1 MERTVRVRP
10 RLYIESVGKRS
21 CAMGWFGRGLEFWS
35 WPLKLLSNY
44 KTSAWLSKT
53 LEMVDLETLVSGVV
67 TEPAST
73 TVRYGHPLFSMDETI
88 FSPID
93 FPGCFL
99 LYKIV
104 SSVDLELI
112 FHFKPELNLMW
123 PGAIGGQ
130 YCYWSDQIK
139 GFVISEPTDSFSSL
153 IRTPEAEKFSKE
165 GDHAFAETFYS
176 FKVPVKAGKKE
187 FVVSIIGGVMGKK
200 ACQDLLGVEEKVQEE
215 IEVARDYYRT
225 YLEQTTKLKTPDQE
239 LNEFFTWGKLS
250 LVKGLTKNP
259 KLGEA
264 LVAGIGP
271 SGKSTRPGFAWF
283 FAGDASINSLAMCD
297 YGDRE
302 TVKKSLEFYASYQSS
317 EGRIPH
323 EISQSHGLIDWFS
336 NYKGFAFLHADTTA
350 WFLLACAHYIIRTND
365 TDFFML
371 MKEKILKSLDFY
383 DTMCDETGLIEN
395 LKAGLGALEISE
407 FRRPKYDLYT
417 NAIYLAA
424 LEKLKQ
430 VFAKIGDGT
439 IRERLDERV
448 RRVKQ
453 SIEKIFWSE
462 EKKSYYMSVNTD
474 GKLFDYLT
482 PWPSFGI
489 SLSVLDK
496 DRSKAFVKILCNS
509 TTMTRWGSR
518 SIEMCQHYDPIN
530 YNLGSVW
537 HFINGFVAQSCYK
550 TGYDHFGWQIIK
562 SAIKAFTEEGSTHL
576 SELFSGDIFVPVTTA
591 VPHQLFS
598 VGPILWS
605 IAEGLFGMEIDAQE
619 NILKFSPKV
628 PVHWK
633 EYHIDDVKI
642 GETKVGIDFQRQD
655 NKCSYLFKNLSRE
668 PVKIIF
674 ELKKPLFGTILTN
687 EKYLEAENSLVFQ
700 FVLED
705 SKTVDYIFN
714 GIEYS
719 IEYKNLSFGSC
730 SWEPAQ
736 VEFLKQDHSRVR
748 FSKVSDSIVHVFCPS
763 IYSLNVEPDLPVL
776 EVEKDLFQIQID
788 KVDEMILTFILK

>member
-1 MERTVRVRP
+1 VRP

-44 KTSAWLSKT
+44 KASVWLSKT
-53 LEMVDLETLVSGVV
+53 LEMVDLETFVGGIV

-73 TVRYGHPLFSMDETI
+73 TVRYGHPLFSIDETI

-99 LYKIV
+99 LYTIV
-104 SSVDLELI
+104 SSVDLEII

-130 YCYWSDQIK
+130 YCYWSDEIK

-153 IRTPEAEKFSKE
+153 IRTAEAEKFSKE
-165 GDHAFAETFYS
+165 GDHAFAENFYS

-200 ACQDLLGVEEKVQEE
+200 ACQELLGVEEKIQEE
-215 IEVARDYYRT
+215 IEVAKDYYRT

-250 LVKGLTKNP
+250 LVKGITKNP

-297 YGDRE
+297 YGDKE

-350 WFLLACAHYIIRTND
+350 WFLLACAHYVIRTND

-383 DTMCDETGLIEN
+383 DTMCDETGLIVN

-417 NAIYLAA
+417 NTIYLAA
-424 LEKLKQ
+424 LEKLKS
-430 VFAKIGDGT
+430 VFANVGEGEIC
-439 IRERLDERV
+439 ERLDERI
-448 RRVKQ
+448 RKVKQ

-462 EKKSYYMSVNTD
+462 EKKAYYMSVNTD

-489 SLSVLDK
+489 SLSVLDE

-509 TTMTRWGSR
+509 TTMTRWGS
-518 SIEMCQHYDPIN
+518 
-530 YNLGSVW
+530 
-537 HFINGFVAQSCYK
+537 
-550 TGYDHFGWQIIK
+550 
-562 SAIKAFTEEGSTHL
+562 
-576 SELFSGDIFVPVTTA
+576 
-591 VPHQLFS
+591 
-598 VGPILWS
+598 
-605 IAEGLFGMEIDAQE
+605 
-619 NILKFSPKV
+619 
-628 PVHWK
+628 
-633 EYHIDDVKI
+633 
-642 GETKVGIDFQRQD
+642 
-655 NKCSYLFKNLSRE
+655 
-668 PVKIIF
+668 
-674 ELKKPLFGTILTN
+674 
-687 EKYLEAENSLVFQ
+687 
-700 FVLED
+700 
-705 SKTVDYIFN
+705 
-714 GIEYS
+714 
-719 IEYKNLSFGSC
+719 
-730 SWEPAQ
+730 
-736 VEFLKQDHSRVR
+736 
-748 FSKVSDSIVHVFCPS
+748 
-763 IYSLNVEPDLPVL
+763 
-776 EVEKDLFQIQID
+776 
-788 KVDEMILTFILK
+788 